1 MKHVCGK
8 KVQPLFPVLIL
19 IAFFTAIW
27 SAVIVQKYYAMNSTV
42 FDLGVSSDMMYQFI
56 HGPSIIRQFESG
68 SVAMNKLIYIP
79 MALFYNIDPNPLGLE
94 IFQAVWLSLGALPVY
109 LIARRKTSSRFFPF
123 AASLLYLLYFPL
135 GGSYYFDFHF
145 IAIFPTFFLFGFYFY
160 IAGKLK
166 TSIAFMFLA
175 IISDFLIPVIMVFF
189 AIYVFIFD
197 RRTKRFYPAILTA
210 ISVLIFTMTI
220 AYFGIHYLLP
230 YAGSITSGNSAAGQG
245 VSYNILSYILDL
257 SFPYGFIQFL
267 SPETM
272 IMSIPYFALVFFNHY
287 FAYYSP
293 VLYQYPAL
301 VAPIIA
307 VSFIYGYKRLEKI
320 FNKRYLKAM
329 VACVIVI
336 SMVSFLLFTPPGNY
350 ATNDNSSP
358 LISGANSIFINY
370 YAVQDNR
377 EMPYDHSL
385 FRMMDLIPE
394 GSTVIIQNNMPQ
406 ITNGYDWYLPANL
419 SLNFRPEYILTDP
432 YNIWF
437 YNTSIS
443 PGYVSNME
451 YYVNYYISTGMYGI
465 YAEAQGCML
474 LEYGYHG
481 APLFFEPVRWS
492 LTMNG
497 TPNFTLPFI
506 APGIYSITF
515 TGNNNVSLHLA
526 GLNQNLQLLKA
537 NNGIY
542 RTISKDYVSNPA
554 FSLTTKGNVT
564 ISIIQTDY

>member
-1 MKHVCGK
+1 MCGK

-27 SAVIVQKYYAMNSTV
+27 SVVIIQKYYAMNSTV
-42 FDLGVSSDMMYQFI
+42 FDLGVSSNMMYQVI
-56 HGPSIIRQFESG
+56 HGPSIIYQFESR
-68 SVAMNKLIYIP
+68 SMAMNKLIYIP

-94 IFQAVWLSLGALPVY
+94 IFQAIWLSVGALPVY

-135 GGSYYFDFHF
+135 GGAYYFDFHF
-145 IAIFPTFFLFGFYFY
+145 IAIFPTFFLFGFYY
-160 IAGKLK
+160 YVAGKLK

-175 IISDFLIPVIMVFF
+175 IISDFLIPVITVFF

-197 RRTKRFYPAILTA
+197 RRTKRFYPAVITA
-210 ISVLIFTMTI
+210 ISVIIFMMTI
-220 AYFGIHYLLP
+220 AYFGIHYLIP
-230 YAGSITSGNSAAGQG
+230 YGGSITSGSSVAGQG
-245 VSYNILSYILDL
+245 VSYNILSYIFDL

-293 VLYQYPAL
+293 LLYQYPAL
-301 VAPIIA
+301 VAPVIA
-307 VSFIYGYKRLEKI
+307 VSFVYGYKRLEKL
-320 FNKRYLKAM
+320 FNKRYLKAI

-358 LISGANSIFINY
+358 LISGANSIFGNY
-370 YAVQDNR
+370 YALQDNR

-385 FRMMDLIPE
+385 FRMMDLIPK

-419 SLNFRPEYILTDP
+419 STDLRPEYIITDP
-432 YNIWF
+432 YNPWF

-451 YYVNYYISTGMYGI
+451 YYVNYYISTGMYGV

-481 APLFFEPVRWS
+481 QPLFFEPMKWS
-492 LTMNG
+492 STHNG
-497 TPNFTLPFI
+497 TSMFTLPFI
-506 APGIYSITF
+506 APGIYSVTF
-515 TGNNNVSLHLA
+515 SGNSNVSLHLHET
-526 GLNQNLQLLKA
+526 NQNLLLLKA
-537 NNGIY
+537 NNSTYKIM
-542 RTISKDYVSNPA
+542 SKNYVSDPV
-554 FSLTTKGNVT
+554 FSMTTNRSVV
-564 ISIIQTDY
+564 ISITQTGS